1 MGVWVVFSA
10 IVVCGRFRLVDVS
23 VGGSLGEYF
32 SGNAMY
38 EWQKVRFRQR
48 RHCKKCVKKGMLID
62 KRLSINKEP
71 FNDEPFE
78 P

>member
-1 MGVWVVFSA
+1 MS
-10 IVVCGRFRLVDVS
+10 
-23 VGGSLGEYF
+23 
-32 SGNAMY
+32 